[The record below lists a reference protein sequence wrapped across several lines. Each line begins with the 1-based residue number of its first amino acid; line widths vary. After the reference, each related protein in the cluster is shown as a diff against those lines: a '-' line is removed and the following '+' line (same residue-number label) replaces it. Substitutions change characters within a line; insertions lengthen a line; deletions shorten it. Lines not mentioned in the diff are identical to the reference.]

1 MDTKQIAIYAGG
13 FLGSFLVLLA
23 IMYLIYPYLHP
34 EQAEQV
40 ASEYSELS
48 GNSFETESYSPEA
61 VDALNR
67 QITNLQTTIDSL
79 NDRNGKYAQT
89 IDSLE
94 GRLGELTAAFEEQNT
109 QQPER
114 AEDTSAGE
122 EEAPVELDSGDPRQ
136 VSEQV
141 TGASREELEAIS
153 KSLLRM
159 DEDALSPIVNLLED
173 EQLISIYNTGSSLQR
188 EKLLRALE
196 PKKAA
201 EILKKVMS

>member
-1 MDTKQIAIYAGG
+1 MDTQKIAIYTGG
-13 FLGSFLVLLA
+13 FLGSFLMLLA

-34 EQAEQV
+34 EQAEEV

-48 GNSFETESYSPEA
+48 GNSFEAESYSPEA

-79 NDRNGKYAQT
+79 NSRNSNYEQA

-94 GRLGELTAAFEEQNT
+94 GRVGELTATLEEQNT
-109 QQPER
+109 QQTEL
-114 AEDTSAGE
+114 AEATSPGE
-122 EEAPVELDSGDPRQ
+122 EGDPVDLDSGDPRQ

-141 TGASREELEAIS
+141 TEASREELEAIS

-173 EQLISIYNTGSSLQR
+173 EQLISIYNSGSSLQR

-196 PKKAA
+196 PEKAA

>member
-34 EQAEQV
+34 EQAEEI

-48 GNSFETESYSPEA
+48 GNSFDAESYSPEA

-67 QITNLQTTIDSL
+67 QITNLQTTVDSL
-79 NDRNGKYAQT
+79 NSRNSNYEQT

-94 GRLGELTAAFEEQNT
+94 GRVGELTATLEERNT
-109 QQPER
+109 QQTEL
-114 AEDTSAGE
+114 AEAASPGE
-122 EEAPVELDSGDPRQ
+122 EGDPVNLDSGDPRQ

-141 TGASREELEAIS
+141 TEASREELEAIS

-173 EQLISIYNTGSSLQR
+173 QQLISLYNTGSSLQR

-196 PKKAA
+196 PEKAA